1 MRERDRERERE
12 GVFVCVKRG
21 LRMWSVLIFL
31 IEVHTSE
38 EDCNLMCRLLQ
49 TRISRCFHTKD
60 NQEQM
65 TRNLR
70 STAASL
76 TGDTAHEDFTKND
89 RITQTSGVQYILS
102 LTLLSPVSS
111 N

>member
-1 MRERDRERERE
+1 MCVCVYERENNRAGECVCQVCVRACARVCVCVCVRERDRERERE

-38 EDCNLMCRLLQ
+38 EDCNLMCRLLL

-60 NQEQM
+60 NQE
-65 TRNLR
+65 
-70 STAASL
+70 
-76 TGDTAHEDFTKND
+76 
-89 RITQTSGVQYILS
+89 
-102 LTLLSPVSS
+102 
-111 N
+111 